1 VTCDS
6 AVMDVLLVAAEDRSW
21 FDIPAVRVVGAVLG
35 TLLLIAAI
43 RSMFGK
49 GR

>member
-1 VTCDS
+1 MDALRS
-6 AVMDVLLVAAEDRSW
+6 AAAYAAEDRSW

-35 TLLLIAAI
+35 ALLLLAAI

>member
-1 VTCDS
+1 MDALYAA
-6 AVMDVLLVAAEDRSW
+6 AVQAAEDRSW
-21 FDIPAVRVVGAVLG
+21 FDIPAVRVVGAILG
-35 TLLLIAAI
+35 ALLLVAAI

>member
-1 VTCDS
+1 MHEI
-6 AVMDVLLVAAEDRSW
+6 AVAVEDTSW
-21 FDIPAVRVVGAVLG
+21 YDIPAVRLVGAVLG
-35 TLLLIAAI
+35 ALLLLAAI